1 MAEESGDKG
10 AARKEPMIDQSNRPS
25 AIDFDSEI
33 SKMKVSDL
41 SALVGAHIE
50 VLKAEKEIAKTEKEL
65 SKSEKEGFKSEK
77 EKEIRKPEKE
87 FSKPEKEAF
96 KGEKEKEIR
105 KPEKEFSKPEKEGF
119 KGEKEKEAFK
129 PEGLK
134 PEDKPIDFTIERI
147 TEVVLERVMAEL
159 QRRGQLR

>member
-41 SALVGAHIE
+41 SALVGAHVE
-50 VLKAEKEIAKTEKEL
+50 VLKAEKEISKSEKEI
-65 SKSEKEGFKSEK
+65 SKPEKEGFKSEK
-77 EKEIRKPEKE
+77 EKEIRKP
-87 FSKPEKEAF
+87 
-96 KGEKEKEIR
+96 EKEIR

-119 KGEKEKEAFK
+119 KGEKEKEVFKPEGLK

-134 PEDKPIDFTIERI
+134 PEDKAIDFTIERI
-147 TEVVLERVMAEL
+147 TELVLERVMTEL

>member
-25 AIDFDSEI
+25 AIDFESEI

-50 VLKAEKEIAKTEKEL
+50 VLKSEKEILK
-65 SKSEKEGFKSEK
+65 GEK
-77 EKEIRKPEKE
+77 EKEVRKPEKE

-105 KPEKEFSKPEKEGF
+105 KPEKEYSKPEKESF
-119 KGEKEKEAFK
+119 KGEKEKEVFKPEGLKPEGLK

-134 PEDKPIDFTIERI
+134 PEDKPIDFNIERI
-147 TEVVLERVMAEL
+147 TEVVLERVMMEL

>member
-1 MAEESGDKG
+1 MAEENGDKG

-25 AIDFDSEI
+25 AIDFESEI

-41 SALVGAHIE
+41 SALVGAHVE
-50 VLKAEKEIAKTEKEL
+50 VLKVEKET
-65 SKSEKEGFKSEK
+65 FKAEK

-87 FSKPEKEAF
+87 LSKPEKEGF

-105 KPEKEFSKPEKEGF
+105 KPEKEFSKPEKELSKPEKEAF
-119 KGEKEKEAFK
+119 KPEKEALKGEKEKEVFK

-147 TEVVLERVMAEL
+147 TEVVLERVMTEL
-159 QRRGQLR
+159 QRRGQIR